1 MNNREKGQGSAL
13 ACSWAGDCARDYLI
27 QLTVDIKMRRESR
40 QKRVLKKERTEEK
53 RVTFLVN
60 KQVCLQD
67 PKSKKLNI
75 QGVIRDRKV
84 NACMI

>member
-1 MNNREKGQGSAL
+1 MLFETFSFFYFFSIERFLEELAL
-13 ACSWAGDCARDYLI
+13 L
-27 QLTVDIKMRRESR
+27 KMRRESR
-40 QKRVLKKERTEEK
+40 QKRVLKTQRTEEK

-75 QGVIRDRKV
+75 QGVIRDMKV
-84 NACMI
+84 NARMI

>member
-1 MNNREKGQGSAL
+1 MPE
-13 ACSWAGDCARDYLI
+13 I

-67 PKSKKLNI
+67 TKSKKLNI
-75 QGVIRDRKV
+75 QGVIRDMKV
-84 NACMI
+84 NARMI